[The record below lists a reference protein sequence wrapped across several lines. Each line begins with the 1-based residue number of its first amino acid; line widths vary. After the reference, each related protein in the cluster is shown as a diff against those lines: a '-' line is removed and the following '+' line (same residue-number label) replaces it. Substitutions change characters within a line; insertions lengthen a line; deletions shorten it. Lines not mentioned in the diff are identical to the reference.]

1 MPDRLATE
9 LPDLAPD
16 CSACAALCCVA
27 LALDRG
33 PDFGI
38 DKPAGTPCPHLDGRH
53 GCTIHADLAA
63 RGYSGCT
70 RYGCTGAGQRVIQ
83 ELFTGQSWRDDPALL
98 PRQIEAF
105 RHMRKLHDLLELL
118 VTARS
123 LPLDAA
129 EQASADALIAPLA
142 APLTESSAA
151 TLATGPL
158 PAQIR
163 AFLRSLAHHRPAR

>member
-1 MPDRLATE
+1 LPDRSDSD

-38 DKPAGTPCPHLDGRH
+38 DKPAGAPCPHLDTRH
-53 GCTIHADLAA
+53 SCTIHADLAA
-63 RGYSGCT
+63 RGYSGCL
-70 RYGCTGAGQRVIQ
+70 RYSCTGAGQRVIQ
-83 ELFTGQSWRDDPALL
+83 DLFAGESWRDDPALL

-118 VTARS
+118 IAARA
-123 LPLDAA
+123 LPLGAA
-129 EQASADALIAPLA
+129 ERANADALIAPLA
-142 APLTESSAA
+142 APLSESSAA
-151 TLATGPL
+151 TLAAGPL
-158 PAQIR
+158 PGQVR
-163 AFLRSLAHHRPAR
+163 AFLRSLAHHHTAR